1 MSSVRHQA
9 WNNEEHGT
17 SVATTFTTSQLRKHT
32 FGQHGRLRKESGTF
46 KQARTSWGQHLAVIT
61 RSRAFLS
68 LYGGEAKMVLDR
80 A

>member
-9 WNNEEHGT
+9 RNNEEQGIGI
-17 SVATTFTTSQLRKHT
+17 VATFATSQPRQHILEKHE
-32 FGQHGRLRKESGTF
+32 RLRKESGTF
-46 KQARTSWGQHLAVIT
+46 KQARTSWGQHLAIIT
-61 RSRAFLS
+61 RSRTFLS